1 MRSQFFSAKPAA
13 SCPCGGKPGCQ
24 VPLPSPGS
32 VSQAET
38 VSSAAPAACGKG
50 RAAACGE
57 NRRPLPQSS
66 GSVSA
71 RVLPRQDPSRCAS
84 LPALVNNGNARHLLT
99 GVIKKKKGRAGKLV
113 LLPLGFVLEASWL
126 RPYVRLLRN
135 DKGASLLATPA
146 LLRWCVAVGFGPTS
160 PQGMPRCGAG
170 TSDPGLVEALKAQ
183 RKIWVGAVVLT
194 QNLRL
199 VAAGLG
205 MADAVPAPWLCWRQG
220 VCVCVCVLPS
230 SQPRYRPPGP
240 SRSTGSPGGAE
251 PVPGVPAAGLQ
262 LPSAPA
268 AAHAPALP
276 FAPQPPPFE
285 P

>member
-84 LPALVNNGNARHLLT
+84 LPALVNNGNAWHLLT

-183 RKIWVGAVVLT
+183 REIWVGAVVLT

-220 VCVCVCVLPS
+220 VCVCVCPALLPATVPTAGAFPKHRLPGRS
-230 SQPRYRPPGP
+230 RAGPRG
-240 SRSTGSPGGAE
+240 TGSGTTT
-251 PVPGVPAAGLQ
+251 PVSPRGRPRSRPAFRA
-262 LPSAPA
+262 STASV
-268 AAHAPALP
+268 
-276 FAPQPPPFE
+276 
-285 P
+285 

>member
-84 LPALVNNGNARHLLT
+84 LPALVNNGNAWHLLT

-170 TSDPGLVEALKAQ
+170 TSDPGLVEAIRPRGRFGLARWFSHKTCGS
-183 RKIWVGAVVLT
+183 WLLGWGWLT
-194 QNLRL
+194 LCRPRGS
-199 VAAGLG
+199 AGG
-205 MADAVPAPWLCWRQG
+205 R

-276 FAPQPPPFE
+276 FAPQQPPFE